1 MGNCCTKFCG
11 QKSPCDHT
19 EDETKGLLHSSESK
33 TSTKAGTEPC
43 TGPISDEEK
52 GHEEETKPEL
62 DESVTITKQPVVAET
77 LKAQSCYSSQIAV
90 LQTEHSQSSEVN
102 PNASVEPTE
111 APAEAECL
119 AIETKTEAVQ
129 EIPNIA
135 AEASVDAPAE
145 AVVSQAKLE
154 TEGQHGSPESVD
166 VAPAAT
172 DEAGV
177 SATSQDSTLAPVK
190 EPTAAETPVE
200 EATLLAQ
207 TEAEK
212 SPESKP
218 EAHVTDEKETLQTEE
233 QPLSDITDVK
243 HEDARDAGDVSV
255 TNSNTRP
262 DSLTSGQSNDL
273 DAIEKSITKV
283 TSEDP
288 TIESAAKVKKP
299 SEDARS
305 DMDKVQQQ
313 TSEVSE
319 TQEYIKQVSSPVVD
333 VTNGLSPDAEN
344 GLVKE
349 SNQLSMENETHAA
362 VTVVEEVP
370 QKEDAVQKPS
380 EEPGDIESEEL
391 FSKPSTY
398 TDSTIE
404 VDVPE
409 VMNSVTNQ
417 EKNEEIVQQV
427 QEAAEPTHNGLNSTG
442 ASEASSPVEK
452 TISFEQNSE
461 SVAVEA
467 PEVKGDVIALMEE
480 KSPEPHDGAEPEP
493 QQREEET
500 EKQEEDIEKQE
511 NEKQEREEERQEDEK
526 QKEQAN
532 VDEEKGAE
540 KSETQKAEVLFSSEK
555 VEVRLI
561 PVTSEGSVGEVH
573 KLDDADLYLGEEE
586 TELGASKD
594 KPSKAVLELTIPGV
608 ESRSSLAPAVDILAY
623 SEREWKGNTAKSAL
637 IRKGY
642 TEMSRS
648 FIALKQVRGDNYC
661 ALRATL
667 YQVLA
672 TSTKMPTWLQ
682 DEGFLS
688 LPDIIEARK
697 HLIGGWVFPP
707 VCAWGCEK
715 NSVERLKHYLDLLK
729 KKWEAAAACESPEE
743 RQSLCERVF
752 QGGEEEYGL
761 LEALKFLM
769 LAKAIELHGN
779 MTEDQEVP
787 VFCWLLF
794 ARDTSENPQTLLAN
808 HLSQIGFS
816 GGVEQVEMFLLGYA
830 LQHTIQAFRL
840 YMTETVEFVTHY
852 PDDHKQEWPCVC
864 IVTEDDRHYN
874 VPVRRTAQHQQ

>member
-1 MGNCCTKFCG
+1 MGNCCTKLCG

-19 EDETKGLLHSSESK
+19 EDETKGLLHNSESK

-43 TGPISDEEK
+43 TSPISDEKK

-62 DESVTITKQPVVAET
+62 DESVITKQPVVVET
-77 LKAQSCYSSQIAV
+77 LKAQSCYSSQIAA
-90 LQTEHSQSSEVN
+90 LQTEHSRASEVHLN
-102 PNASVEPTE
+102 VSTE
-111 APAEAECL
+111 AP
-119 AIETKTEAVQ
+119 AIETKTEDVQ
-129 EIPNIA
+129 EIQNIA
-135 AEASVDAPAE
+135 AEASVVAPAE
-145 AVVSQAKLE
+145 AVVSPAKLE
-154 TEGQHGSPESVD
+154 TEGQHGSPERVD
-166 VAPAAT
+166 FAPAPK
-172 DEAGV
+172 DEAAV

-190 EPTAAETPVE
+190 EAPAEETPVNEGLIE
-200 EATLLAQ
+200 ETPVKEAPLCAQ
-207 TEAEK
+207 IEADK
-212 SPESKP
+212 SPELKP
-218 EAHVTDEKETLQTEE
+218 EAHVSDDKETLQTVE

-243 HEDARDAGDVSV
+243 REDVHETRDVSV
-255 TNSNTRP
+255 THSSTQP
-262 DSLTSGQSNDL
+262 DSHTSGQSNDL
-273 DAIEKSITKV
+273 DVTEKSVSKE
-283 TSEDP
+283 TSKEP
-288 TIESAAKVKKP
+288 IAESTAEVEEKP
-299 SEDARS
+299 SEDVRS
-305 DMDKVQQQ
+305 EMAELQQD
-313 TSEVSE
+313 TSEASE

-333 VTNGLSPDAEN
+333 ITNGLSPAAEN
-344 GLVKE
+344 GLVKD
-349 SNQLSMENETHAA
+349 SNETHAD

-370 QKEDAVQKPS
+370 QKDDAVQKHS
-380 EEPGDIESEEL
+380 EEPEDIESKL
-391 FSKPSTY
+391 STY

-417 EKNEEIVQQV
+417 EKNEKIVQQE
-427 QEAAEPTHNGLNSTG
+427 QEAAEPTHNGLHSTS
-442 ASEASSPVEK
+442 ASDASSPIEN
-452 TISFEQNSE
+452 TRPSEQNSD

-467 PEVKGDVIALMEE
+467 TEVKGEVIALMKE
-480 KSPEPHDGAEPEP
+480 KSLEPQDGAEPEP
-493 QQREEET
+493 QQREEEK
-500 EKQEEDIEKQE
+500 EKQEEEIEKQEQE
-511 NEKQEREEERQEDEK
+511 NEKQAEETEK
-526 QKEQAN
+526 QKEQTTVAPEN
-532 VDEEKGAE
+532 EGKEVTEN
-540 KSETQKAEVLFSSEK
+540 SETQKAEVLFSSEK

-561 PVTSEGSVGEVH
+561 PVPSEESVEEVH
-573 KLDDADLYLGEEE
+573 KLDESADLYLGEEE
-586 TELGASKD
+586 IELGASKD

-642 TEMSRS
+642 GEMSRS
-648 FIALKQVRGDNYC
+648 FSALKQVRGDNYC

-688 LPDIIEARK
+688 LPEVIEDRE

-707 VCAWGCEK
+707 VCTWGSEK

-729 KKWEAAAACESPEE
+729 KKWQATAACESPEE

-779 MTEDQEVP
+779 MVADQEVP

-840 YMTETVEFVTHY
+840 YMTDTVEFVTHY

-874 VPVRRTAQHQQ
+874 VPVRRTSQHQQ